1 MTLCNGNSLFGANNP
16 YIKFNDGDIIA
27 VEGVNTVERLMM
39 NMVRIPYKQILKSRV
54 ILKAGQANYLLNHL
68 GLGDNATF
76 LAIKATYNEKAVN
89 EEDNYVIYNY
99 YSDFTTLHAM
109 GKVMVLTGNSEHR
122 IEQLYLTNP
131 NTNYAVTLD
140 IMVSVIDEEY
150 SFFNDTTSNNG
161 ASYDNIELEG
171 LETHVV
177 NETIVLF
184 DTQTPRNPLIYIT
197 LDNINSLTQTG
208 DFLIIDDSSYGNILL
223 DFGSASEAKQANSLL
238 NYTMNNPGVIIQN
251 LSPLRDIVDPIIYFN
266 SIVNIGST
274 ISVAGTSSIPVDT
287 SMGFTFSTQITLGT
301 FSFINNDMLSNWLI
315 SSVNDNRDGT
325 MSVDGNNLTI
335 YNINNDITSAIVSS
349 GTYSVKFSVEDIAG
363 NSVSSNV
370 EMKIYII

>member
-287 SMGFTFSTQITLGT
+287 SMGFTFSTQIALGT